1 MAALQGPTGPGSAD
15 DRLRP
20 YVAAK
25 VYASGAGDALPNS
38 AGNGSI
44 VSPPSKAVTAG
55 GAGNINV
62 QFAASAQGAPS
73 APMTAIIP
81 VAAGQKIDMAIIGII
96 DASTTATGITVF
108 W

>member
-1 MAALQGPTGPGSAD
+1 MAVLQGPTGPGSAD

-25 VYASGAGDALPNS
+25 VFASGGGDALPNS

-44 VSPPSKAVTAG
+44 VDPPSKAIYVN

-62 QFAASAQGAPS
+62 QFAASAKGSPS
-73 APMTAIIP
+73 SPMTAVIA
-81 VAAGQKIDMAIIGII
+81 VQAGTKLDLAIIGII
-96 DASTTATGITVF
+96 DASTTATGITVL